1 MVRQR
6 RPSKRLPGSVGPDTI
21 HIDADT
27 RMIALLGY
35 PVGQT
40 LSPFIH
46 NTAFAAQGINFA
58 FAAYPVTRERIGDGV
73 RGLAALHFA
82 GAGVTIPHKQ
92 AVLPYLD
99 ELSPCACA
107 VGASNMIVRRRDGT
121 LFGDNTDVT
130 GFLAPL
136 LSLTDRLRG
145 ADMAVLGA
153 GGAARAVAYA
163 LLVTFHPKRLTLIAR
178 TPSKAD
184 ILATDLAAFD
194 ENKALGVH
202 PFSSAR
208 AAVRG
213 ARLVVNATPIGMY
226 PAVNDSPWPDA
237 DDFGDGHIVY
247 DIVYNPEETRL
258 LSDAASRG
266 AVTIGGLDMLLE
278 QAAAAYVQWTGHKM
292 PVDVV
297 KNALRR
303 RSEMLH
309 R

>member
-1 MVRQR
+1 M
-6 RPSKRLPGSVGPDTI
+6 GPDAI
-21 HIDADT
+21 HIDANT
-27 RMIALLGY
+27 RLIALLGY

-46 NTAFAAQGINFA
+46 NTAFAAQSINFA
-58 FAAYPVTRERIGDGV
+58 FAAFPVPPERIGDGV

-99 ELSPCACA
+99 ELSPRAHA
-107 VGASNMIVRRRDGT
+107 VGASNMIVRRPDGT

-136 LSLTDRLRG
+136 LFLADRLRG

-163 LLVTFHPKRLTLIAR
+163 LLVTFRPKRLALIAR

-184 ILATDLAAFD
+184 MLAKDLTAFD
-194 ENKALGVH
+194 EHEALEVH
-202 PFSSAR
+202 AFSSAR

-213 ARLVVNATPIGMY
+213 ARLVVNTTPAGMY
-226 PAVNDSPWPDA
+226 PSVDDSPWNDA
-237 DDFGDGHIVY
+237 DDFGDDHIVY

-266 AVTIGGLDMLLE
+266 AVTIGGLDMLVE
-278 QAAAAYVQWTGHKM
+278 QAAAAYVQWTGHEM

-297 KNALRR
+297 KEALRR

>member
-1 MVRQR
+1 MQQR
-6 RPSKRLPGSVGPDTI
+6 RPGRRRPGSVGPDAI

-27 RMIALLGY
+27 RLIALLGY

-46 NTAFAAQGINFA
+46 NTAFAAQGVNFA
-58 FAAYPVTRERIGDGV
+58 FAAFPVSPERIGDGV

-107 VGASNMIVRRRDGT
+107 VGASNIIVRRRDGT

-136 LSLTDRLRG
+136 HSLADRLEG

-163 LLVTFHPKRLTLIAR
+163 LLVTFRPKRLTLIAR

-184 ILATDLAAFD
+184 MLATDLTVFD
-194 ENKALGVH
+194 ERKALEVH
-202 PFSSAR
+202 AFSSAR
-208 AAVRG
+208 AAVRD
-213 ARLVVNATPIGMY
+213 ARLVVNTTPVGMY
-226 PAVNDSPWPDA
+226 PAVNDSPWRDV
-237 DDFGDGHIVY
+237 DDFGDDHIVY

-258 LSDAASRG
+258 LGDAASRG
-266 AVTIGGLDMLLE
+266 AVTIGGLDMLVE

-297 KNALRR
+297 RNALRT
-303 RSEMLH
+303 RSLH